1 MNITKSHRAY
11 FKAAKAVSEY
21 SDFHRVKVGCVAV
34 YKHKIISS
42 GCNSYV
48 TNPLQKRYNKFRF
61 NTDSTLHS
69 KHAELD
75 CLLPLINRHDIDF
88 SRVSLYIYRQ
98 YKSGAL
104 GTARPCES
112 CLNLIRDLGIRD
124 IYYTG
129 DSSYINE
136 EIIY

>member
-1 MNITKSHRAY
+1 MNMTKSHRAY
-11 FKAAKAVSEY
+11 FKAAKAVSES
-21 SDFHRVKVGCVAV
+21 SDFYRVKVGCVAV

-61 NTDSTLHS
+61 NTDATLHS

-98 YKSGAL
+98 YKSGDL
-104 GTARPCES
+104 GMARPCES
-112 CLNLIRDLGIRD
+112 CINLMRDLGIRD
-124 IYYTG
+124 VYYTG
-129 DSSYINE
+129 DSSYIKE

>member
-1 MNITKSHRAY
+1 MNLTKSHKTY
-11 FKAAKAVSEY
+11 FKAARAVSEL
-21 SDFHRVKVGCVAV
+21 SEFPRVKVGCVAV

-42 GCNSYV
+42 GHNSYV

-61 NTDSTLHS
+61 DTDSTLHS

-88 SRVSLYIYRQ
+88 SRVTLYIYRQ
-98 YKSGAL
+98 YKSGGL

-112 CLNLIRDLGIRD
+112 CFNLIRDLGIRN

-129 DSSYINE
+129 DGSYINE

>member
-1 MNITKSHRAY
+1 MDLTKSHKTY
-11 FKAAKAVSEY
+11 FKAAKVIAGLSK
-21 SDFHRVKVGCVAV
+21 FPRVKVGCVAV

-42 GCNSYV
+42 GCNSYI

-61 NTDSTLHS
+61 DTDTTLHS

-75 CLLPLINRHDIDF
+75 CLLPLINRKDIDF
-88 SRVSLYIYRQ
+88 NRVSLYIYRQ
-98 YKSGAL
+98 YKSGEL
-104 GTARPCES
+104 GVARPCES
-112 CLNLIRDLGIRD
+112 CFNLIKDLGIRS

-129 DSSYINE
+129 DGSYISE